1 MVGGGSPPQLRALQQ
16 KIINSIDIDYFNSE
30 THEATMTNILAD
42 KGICLTPGFFQDY
55 TDEFAWIPFDC
66 EEKFECCLCI
76 HANDKREYLKE
87 FIKILQK
94 MYKNKSY

>member
-1 MVGGGSPPQLRALQQ
+1 MTGIYFTNYSKYEYISWSSKDYSYKYLEQLT
-16 KIINSIDIDYFNSE
+16 SDD
-30 THEATMTNILAD
+30 NIPLVYYD
-42 KGICLTPGFFQDY
+42 VQGKKLFIKN
-55 TDEFAWIPFDC
+55 